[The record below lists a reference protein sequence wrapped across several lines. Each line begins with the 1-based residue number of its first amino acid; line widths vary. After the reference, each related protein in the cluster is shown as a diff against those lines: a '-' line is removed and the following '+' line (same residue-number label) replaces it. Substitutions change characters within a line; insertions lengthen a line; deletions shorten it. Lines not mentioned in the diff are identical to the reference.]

1 MKKLLL
7 LFVTCIVLISISG
20 CQTWTGGVA
29 ESTTPLEGRQYT
41 VLGPSSGTDNT
52 WYIFGVPI
60 STSCSTK
67 AALDTAVRKLNGDAM
82 INVTSDSKMY
92 FYFIILRNTLT
103 VQGDVIKF
111 TDSNPNGN

>member
-1 MKKLLL
+1 MKKMLL
-7 LFVTCIVLISISG
+7 LFVTCVILLSISG

-29 ESTTPLEGRQYT
+29 SSSTPIEGREYT

-52 WYIFGVPI
+52 WYILGVPI

-67 AALDTAVRKLNGDAM
+67 AALNTAVRKLDGDGM
-82 INVTSDSKMY
+82 INVTADSKMY
-92 FYFIILRNTLT
+92 FYFVVLRNTLT

-111 TDSNPNGN
+111 TDTDHNH